1 LKISNTSKSNS
12 LYKWIDLSLLN
23 LCLVALIG
31 LILRSKIVFAL
42 PMINYNHLLE
52 AHAHF
57 SFGGWAT
64 LLLLALFVK
73 ELLPDSAGSRPIY
86 QWFLGAVALLA
97 WGMLI
102 SFSIWGSGLVSEGL
116 SLIFV
121 LLTYLFGSVL
131 IRDICKAKLNASI
144 TLLAVSSII
153 CLILSS
159 SGVITIS
166 YINYSKSLDFI
177 LDRDALFTYLHFQY
191 NGFFTLAI
199 FALLFNYINRQT
211 PLNAVKHIRM
221 FSIVVSISVLPTL
234 FISYLW
240 QDPNVWFRIIAV
252 GGSLLLLLCF
262 YLFIVSFID
271 LKSVYNT
278 ESPIIRFL
286 LIISL
291 GAYMLKV
298 VLQSFTV
305 FPMVG
310 NAIFG
315 NRPVIMG
322 FLHLVFLAFMTLF
335 LLTYLTKINVL
346 NGKFGFTKIALVV
359 FAIAVILN
367 EVLLGS
373 QGLTS
378 MFMAG
383 SSIFSW
389 LLWITGIGLF
399 AGTLLLVVARIQ
411 SKKIL

>member
-1 LKISNTSKSNS
+1 
-12 LYKWIDLSLLN
+12 
-23 LCLVALIG
+23 
-31 LILRSKIVFAL
+31 
-42 PMINYNHLLE
+42 MINYNYLLE

-64 LLLLALFVK
+64 LLLMTLFVR
-73 ELLPDSAGSRPIY
+73 ELLPESAARRPKY
-86 QWFLGAVALLA
+86 QWLLGAVAFLSL
-97 WGMLI
+97 GMLI
-102 SFSIWGSGLVSEGL
+102 SFSIWGSSLISESL

-121 LLTYLFGSVL
+121 LLTYIFGSVL
-131 IRDICKAKLNASI
+131 IREICKAKLNASI

-177 LDRDALFTYLHFQY
+177 LYRDALFTYLHFQY

-199 FALLFNYINRQT
+199 FALLFNHIHQRSS
-211 PLNAVKHIRM
+211 LSAVKHVRM
-221 FSIVVSISVLPTL
+221 FSIVVSMSVLPTL

-252 GGSLLLLLCF
+252 AGSLLLLFCF
-262 YLFIVSFID
+262 YLFLISVIA
-271 LKSVYNT
+271 LKSVYRA
-278 ESPIIRFL
+278 EKPILRFL
-286 LIISL
+286 LLILS
-291 GAYMLKV
+291 GAYMLRV
-298 VLQSFTV
+298 VLQSFTI
-305 FPMVG
+305 FPEVG

-322 FLHLVFLAFMTLF
+322 FLHLVFLGFVTLF
-335 LLTYLTKINVL
+335 LLAYLTKINVL
-346 NGKFGFTKIALVV
+346 NDKIGFTRIALVV
-359 FAIAVILN
+359 FTIAVIMN
-367 EVLLGS
+367 EILLSS
-373 QGLTS
+373 QGLST

-383 SSIFSW
+383 SNLYSW
-389 LLWITGIGLF
+389 LLWVTGICLF